1 MRQTGVHRDPQSS
14 DALTVR
20 PARFEDVP
28 DVLRLVQRAIEAG
41 CRPQYRPEQRR
52 AVFLSYAQ
60 SLFVEVLAPFETV
73 IAQRRRRMVGL
84 CQLDLGAGRLRALF
98 IDADFQGG
106 GHGRELLDW
115 AEGRAS
121 AARLRRLHGA
131 MSLNA
136 VPFYASAGYQPCA
149 GNQWLRHMGIAVPV
163 LPMEKFLPAPDS
175 GS

>member
-1 MRQTGVHRDPQSS
+1 MRQTGVNRDRPSS
-14 DALTVR
+14 EALTVR

-28 DVLRLVQRAIEAG
+28 DALRLVQRSIEVG
-41 CRPQYRPEQRR
+41 CRPQYRVEQRR

-60 SLFVEVLAPFETV
+60 NMFLEVLSPFETV
-73 IAQRRRRMVGL
+73 IAERRGRMVGL

-98 IDADFQGG
+98 IDGDFQGG
-106 GHGRELLDW
+106 GHGRELLAW
-115 AEGRAS
+115 AERRAS

-149 GNQWLRHMGIAVPV
+149 GNHWLRHVGIAVPV
-163 LPMEKFLPAPDS
+163 LPMEKFLPAPDQH
-175 GS
+175 